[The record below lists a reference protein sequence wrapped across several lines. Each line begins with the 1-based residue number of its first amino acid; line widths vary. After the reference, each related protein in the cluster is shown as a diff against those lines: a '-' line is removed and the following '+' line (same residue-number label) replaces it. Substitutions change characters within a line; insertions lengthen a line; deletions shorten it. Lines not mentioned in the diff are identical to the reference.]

1 MSYKIIIKRFEP
13 VFFILLA
20 VIFTIGL
27 MFASVEI
34 PKTIDQVLNQKV
46 DFLDVASGQNEI
58 SEYKTELFLS
68 YYHIRLIGY
77 TCLGL
82 ILILIVTGFV
92 LEKRA
97 LASAGAIFLF
107 LPVFGHFA
115 ATMFFLGGLAFLRF
129 LWLPF
134 LDISFDIMRFGDIIL
149 LPYDWIL
156 KVFSLFGV
164 NLYRELPFIFTGLGI
179 FVFLMG
185 VLAWMYGRIRKQS
198 VTDFWIYR
206 ISRHPQYLGWIIW
219 SYGVLF
225 LPGANMKRYIDVA
238 NTLPWLLATMI
249 IIAVALL
256 EERKMKKEFGK
267 SYESYR
273 QRVPFLF
280 PLPSFIRKTFY
291 MPLQLIFRK
300 TFPDRKREIAAV
312 VTFYTVLCIFL
323 SAIFTG
329 MIGTSKNKVASEQ
342 RLGKLV
348 KTVKTTQHRGEIRHA
363 AAALTEIGGAA
374 VDSLIGL
381 LKHENVFVRWY
392 CADALGSVHSEKVV
406 QPLVSLLNDP
416 DHNVRKTAA
425 GSLGSTGSVQAVQ
438 ILIDTFLDSESG
450 IQSYAARSLG
460 RLGSELA
467 VPVLIKGLKS
477 EHPATVRS
485 CIWALGEIGAKQA
498 IQPLLTCL
506 ERKVDW
512 HYYMVGDALRKLGSQ
527 RAEDAYISGL
537 ENGAWWMQS
546 SCATALGEMTTE
558 KGYFALIEALRKG
571 EAQVRRA
578 SVLALSKYPSQQSQS
593 VMKEALN
600 DNDWEV
606 RMYAEAALKRIQS
619 KNE

>member
-198 VTDFWIYR
+198 VTDFCNDDYHCSRSVRRKKDEKR
-206 ISRHPQYLGWIIW
+206 IWKKLR
-219 SYGVLF
+219 VLQ
-225 LPGANMKRYIDVA
+225 AA
-238 NTLPWLLATMI
+238 STLSVST
-249 IIAVALL
+249 
-256 EERKMKKEFGK
+256 
-267 SYESYR
+267 S
-273 QRVPFLF
+273 Q
-280 PLPSFIRKTFY
+280 FY
-291 MPLQLIFRK
+291 
-300 TFPDRKREIAAV
+300 
-312 VTFYTVLCIFL
+312 
-323 SAIFTG
+323 
-329 MIGTSKNKVASEQ
+329 SKNF
-342 RLGKLV
+342 L
-348 KTVKTTQHRGEIRHA
+348 HA
-363 AAALTEIGGAA
+363 ATIDFQKNFSRQKAGNCGGCNFLYST
-374 VDSLIGL
+374 VYF
-381 LKHENVFVRWY
+381 FVCNFYRN
-392 CADALGSVHSEKVV
+392 DRDFEK
-406 QPLVSLLNDP
+406 QS
-416 DHNVRKTAA
+416 RFRAKAWKT
-425 GSLGSTGSVQAVQ
+425 G
-438 ILIDTFLDSESG
+438 
-450 IQSYAARSLG
+450 
-460 RLGSELA
+460 
-467 VPVLIKGLKS
+467 
-477 EHPATVRS
+477 
-485 CIWALGEIGAKQA
+485 
-498 IQPLLTCL
+498 
-506 ERKVDW
+506 
-512 HYYMVGDALRKLGSQ
+512 
-527 RAEDAYISGL
+527 
-537 ENGAWWMQS
+537 
-546 SCATALGEMTTE
+546 
-558 KGYFALIEALRKG
+558 
-571 EAQVRRA
+571 
-578 SVLALSKYPSQQSQS
+578 
-593 VMKEALN
+593 
-600 DNDWEV
+600 
-606 RMYAEAALKRIQS
+606 
-619 KNE
+619 